1 MSKLHD
7 GHKAVRLD
15 PENEKLLNAVKAGC
29 PWGVSLCRLSNEAIK
44 AGAEELRRNF
54 NPKRTQKQKLK

>member
-15 PENEKLLNAVKAGC
+15 PENKKLLNAVKAGC
-29 PWGVSLCRLSNEAIK
+29 PWGVSICRLANQAIK
-44 AGAEELRRNF
+44 AGAKELRRDF
-54 NPKRTQKQKLK
+54 NPKRAQKKKSK